1 MDEQEGLG
9 LTDYIAILRRRRWYL
24 IVPAVVIFAVAVAVA
39 MLMPATYRSEAT
51 ILIEQ
56 QQIPQDLVRST
67 VTSYAD
73 QRVQIISQ
81 RVMTT
86 ANLSN
91 VIEKYDLYAAER
103 KQEPM
108 SVVVE
113 QLRQNIGLKMVSA
126 DVVDPR
132 SGSAKKA
139 RETARRR
146 HFCTKGADA
155 LNCHALSCTKRR
167 L

>member
-67 VTSYAD
+67 VMAEK
-73 QRVQIISQ
+73 IS
-81 RVMTT
+81 
-86 ANLSN
+86 S
-91 VIEKYDLYAAER
+91 
-103 KQEPM
+103 
-108 SVVVE
+108 
-113 QLRQNIGLKMVSA
+113 
-126 DVVDPR
+126 
-132 SGSAKKA
+132 
-139 RETARRR
+139 
-146 HFCTKGADA
+146 
-155 LNCHALSCTKRR
+155 
-167 L
+167 